1 MAINLLLST
10 SRRKQN
16 EGQEKGLITWSENRV
31 LEKNATMELFLEEN
45 TDENIQ
51 AFNMLL
57 SFDCI

>member
-1 MAINLLLST
+1 
-10 SRRKQN
+10 
-16 EGQEKGLITWSENRV
+16 